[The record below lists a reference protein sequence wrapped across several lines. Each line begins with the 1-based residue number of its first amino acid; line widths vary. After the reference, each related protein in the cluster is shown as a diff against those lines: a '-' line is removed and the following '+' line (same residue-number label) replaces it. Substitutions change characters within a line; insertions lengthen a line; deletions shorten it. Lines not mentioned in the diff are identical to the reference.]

1 MGVYTFAR
9 SQKDSVWA
17 FAYLRDVKK
26 ILNNSKEKSG
36 AKHLQILAAITKL
49 RQLACNPKLVMPD
62 TSVES
67 SKMLD
72 RKLILI
78 NI

>member
-1 MGVYTFAR
+1 
-9 SQKDSVWA
+9 
-17 FAYLRDVKK
+17 KK

-62 TSVES
+62 ISVES
-67 SKMLD
+67 SKMLALETLLSSNH
-72 RKLILI
+72 KALIFLSLQSI
-78 NI
+78 WL